1 MVDALASGNRE
12 RAQEA
17 FFRHVER
24 SKIRFRSTLG
34 ASESGA

>member
-12 RAQEA
+12 HAQEA

-24 SKIRFRSTLG
+24 SKMRFRSTLSS
-34 ASESGA
+34 AESRS